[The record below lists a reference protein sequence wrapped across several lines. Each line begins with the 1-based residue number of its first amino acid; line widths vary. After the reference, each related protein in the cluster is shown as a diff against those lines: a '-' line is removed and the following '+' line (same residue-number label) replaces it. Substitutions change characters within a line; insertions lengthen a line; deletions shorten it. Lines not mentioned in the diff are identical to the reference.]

1 MNCPICG
8 LVETD
13 GFHHNDGMYIYCWRK
28 EKTMKDCKLCGAKLS
43 KFEAEKFVDECTD
56 CVQAED
62 YAENDDEDFPEREDD
77 V

>member
-1 MNCPICG
+1 
-8 LVETD
+8 
-13 GFHHNDGMYIYCWRK
+13 
-28 EKTMKDCKLCGAKLS
+28 MKDCKLCGAKLS